1 MSQSRNNYKK
11 NLSFTSALRQTSRIK
26 VKKAN
31 GELQFDR
38 YTFLDKHFV
47 SKIQFLGRCWF
58 ITIRAAMPNPSLN
71 GQERRN
77 SPLPPET
84 VALGQGYILFR
95 GCWRLS
101 IMFLFCEYTENS
113 FLSTIWHVSWTK
125 NWHWLKFTLI
135 CGTSPRPRR

>member
-47 SKIQFLGRCWF
+47 SKIQFLGRC
-58 ITIRAAMPNPSLN
+58 
-71 GQERRN
+71 
-77 SPLPPET
+77 
-84 VALGQGYILFR
+84 
-95 GCWRLS
+95 
-101 IMFLFCEYTENS
+101 
-113 FLSTIWHVSWTK
+113 
-125 NWHWLKFTLI
+125 
-135 CGTSPRPRR
+135 